1 MIKIAEE
8 KNFENRIKQFL
19 KTQNAWVL
27 KTWGGGLQRSGIPD
41 LLCCVHGKF
50 VGIEVKATKGKPSE
64 LQLWNIKK
72 IKEAGGIA
80 MVLYPKDFE
89 DFKKLILDLKEEKN
103 AI

>member
-1 MIKIAEE
+1 M
-8 KNFENRIKQFL
+8 
-19 KTQNAWVL
+19 
-27 KTWGGGLQRSGIPD
+27 QRSGIPD
-41 LLCCVHGKF
+41 LLCCVNGYF
-50 VGIEVKATKGKPSE
+50 VAIEVKASKGKPSE